1 MLMRAAK
8 GPARCG
14 ATGSR
19 SERQQRRRLGVAM
32 SPPATTSEASS
43 APGSDGLN
51 RIGGRSAVLV
61 GSGPAGRRG
70 HWGERA
76 AHARELRDRAHLRR
90 RQALSPLDFRAHA
103 VTEYD
108 NHPIGVLIAHCGHL
122 LPMVVEVDAAPRGAL
137 PCLHAGSRP
146 DYHHTPGPVSGDRVP
161 AAVRACPPT
170 IAGRPGITPTGPTG
184 SGCNLGPARRRRHH
198 QILEAPRCIKW
209 VWSGV
214 AG

>member
-1 MLMRAAK
+1 
-8 GPARCG
+8 
-14 ATGSR
+14 
-19 SERQQRRRLGVAM
+19 M

-122 LPMVVEVDAAPRGAL
+122 LPMVVEIDATPPGRPCPACTLAINPAPPTSGAAPDDPGS
-137 PCLHAGSRP
+137 AGG
-146 DYHHTPGPVSGDRVP
+146 T
-161 AAVRACPPT
+161 
-170 IAGRPGITPTGPTG
+170 
-184 SGCNLGPARRRRHH
+184 
-198 QILEAPRCIKW
+198 
-209 VWSGV
+209 
-214 AG
+214 

>member
-122 LPMVVEVDAAPRGAL
+122 LPMVVEVDAAPPGRPAL
-137 PCLHAGSRP
+137 P
-146 DYHHTPGPVSGDRVP
+146 
-161 AAVRACPPT
+161 
-170 IAGRPGITPTGPTG
+170 
-184 SGCNLGPARRRRHH
+184 AR
-198 QILEAPRCIKW
+198 
-209 VWSGV
+209 G
-214 AG
+214 